1 MNLVVSGLVLICC
14 FSQLQS
20 TMALS
25 MSAAAITRK
34 NIVVI
39 GGGIQGV
46 SVAYQLAKA
55 APAADT
61 TITIL
66 EAIQPA
72 SAASGKGGGFMARG
86 WGDGSPTQRLHE
98 LSFDMY
104 EDLAAEVQCT
114 SYRKLPV
121 LSVAPGTGKKKAAPK
136 SNPEL
141 AQIMPAWLDQTAVG
155 RVSPMGFGDDTAQIT
170 PKEFVDCMLAASS
183 NIQVVKGVCTG
194 IETEAGSEP
203 GMEQVTGVQY
213 RADEGDDDATTEPA
227 SILKADAV
235 IVAAGPWSCAAEDWF
250 HGAVQLPME
259 GIKSTSIVWKK
270 PENFDVDA
278 TALFCGEDNRFSTHC
293 KYIHFMDN
301 CFAVIC
307 FCMCMLCNRVVV
319 IVCSPCLIHK
329 PNIMIGSGSL
339 SSPRRNNLYLWHWWI
354 RLHYHGRVE
363 EGCLSWSILSSQR
376 CTSGSRQG
384 VVSRNVVRLQ
394 GDGRTG
400 SGASVY
406 AALSTRCHAVHG
418 ISSRIRRGI
427 Y

>member
-1 MNLVVSGLVLICC
+1 MNLVSSLVLFCC
-14 FSQLQS
+14 SFHFQS
-20 TMALS
+20 IMALS
-25 MSAAAITRK
+25 TMSAAVTRK

-55 APAADT
+55 APSTTT

-104 EDLAAEVQCT
+104 EELAAEVHCT
-114 SYRKLPV
+114 SFRKLPV
-121 LSVAPGTGKKKAAPK
+121 LSVAPGTGSKQKGGNSK

-141 AQIMPAWLDQTAVG
+141 AQIMPSWLDETAVG
-155 RVSPMGFGDDTAQIT
+155 RVSPMGWGDDTAQIT
-170 PKEFVDCMLAASS
+170 PKEFVDCMLVKSKDLLDG
-183 NIQVVKGVCTG
+183 NGIQVVKGVCTG

-213 RADEGDDDATTEPA
+213 RAADNDDGDNDVATVVLP
-227 SILKADAV
+227 ADAV

-270 PENFDVDA
+270 PEQTDVDA
-278 TALFCGEDNRFSTHC
+278 TALFCGEDNRFGTHC
-293 KYIHFMDN
+293 KCPAYMYYYCFVVKVRENRESECLTYLYIYAYVMKP
-301 CFAVIC
+301 C
-307 FCMCMLCNRVVV
+307 
-319 IVCSPCLIHK
+319 CSSSCLLTM
-329 PNIMIGSGSL
+329 P
-339 SSPRRNNLYLWHWWI
+339 
-354 RLHYHGRVE
+354 
-363 EGCLSWSILSSQR
+363 
-376 CTSGSRQG
+376 
-384 VVSRNVVRLQ
+384 
-394 GDGRTG
+394 
-400 SGASVY
+400 
-406 AALSTRCHAVHG
+406 
-418 ISSRIRRGI
+418 
-427 Y
+427 